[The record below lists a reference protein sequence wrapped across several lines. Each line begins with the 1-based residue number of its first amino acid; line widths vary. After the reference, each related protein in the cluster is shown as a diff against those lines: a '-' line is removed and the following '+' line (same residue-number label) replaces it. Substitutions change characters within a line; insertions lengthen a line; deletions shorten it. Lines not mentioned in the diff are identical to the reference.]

1 MDPYQ
6 QYQNPAPQGNSYDF
20 IMNPGQ
26 KPKKRFSIGG
36 GNFVMTIALIVGGA
50 LLFMIILA
58 MILNAFGSKKVSTGD
73 LVTMTQVQNEL
84 VRISDQGAR
93 TGTQQVTKNLATT
106 IQFTMQTQ
114 QKKTLDFL
122 AKNGKEVGE
131 KELKL
136 KQNASTDQQ
145 LTSAKT
151 TSTFD
156 LVFSQIMQNELTTYA
171 NDLKELYSRS
181 PTKTER
187 DLMSGYYEETQL
199 LISQIPYTQDKIQSA
214 GE

>member
-50 LLFMIILA
+50 LLFMIILV

-84 VRISDQGAR
+84 IRISDQGAR

-171 NDLKELYSRS
+171 NDLKQLYSRS

-199 LISQIPYTQDKIQSA
+199 LISQIPYAQDKIQGA

>member
-50 LLFMIILA
+50 LLFMIILV

-84 VRISDQGAR
+84 IRISDQGAR

-106 IQFTMQTQ
+106 IQFTIQTQ

-171 NDLKELYSRS
+171 NDLKQLYSRS

-199 LISQIPYTQDKIQSA
+199 LISQIPYAQDKIQGA

>member
-6 QYQNPAPQGNSYDF
+6 QYQSPAPQGNPYDF
-20 IMNPGQ
+20 ILNPQQ
-26 KPKKRFSIGG
+26 KPKKRFSFGG
-36 GNFVMTIALIVGGA
+36 GNFILTISLIVGGA
-50 LLFMIILA
+50 FIFMVIAALA
-58 MILNAFGSKKVSTGD
+58 LNSLGGKNVSTND
-73 LVTMTQVQNEL
+73 LITMTQVQNEL
-84 VRISDQGAR
+84 MRVADQGAR

-106 IQFTMQTQ
+106 IQYTMSTQ

-122 AKNGKEVGE
+122 AENGTTVGE
-131 KELKL
+131 KDLKL

-171 NDLKELYSRS
+171 NDLKALYSRA

-187 DLMSGYYEETQL
+187 DLMSSYYEQTQL
-199 LISQIPYTQDKIQSA
+199 LISQIPYTQESIESA
-214 GE
+214 GQ

>member
-6 QYQNPAPQGNSYDF
+6 QYQSPAPQGNSYDF
-20 IMNPGQ
+20 IMNPAP
-26 KPKKRFSIGG
+26 KPKRRLGLG
-36 GNFVMTIALIVGGA
+36 GNNFVFTIALIVGGA
-50 LLFMIILA
+50 LIFMIVVA
-58 MILNAFGSKKVSTGD
+58 MILNAVGGKKVSTGD
-73 LVTMTQVQNEL
+73 LITMTQVQNEL
-84 VRISDQGAR
+84 IRISDQGAR

-122 AKNGKEVGE
+122 AKNGTELGE

-171 NDLKELYSRS
+171 NDLKQLYSRS

-187 DLMSGYYEETQL
+187 DLMSSYYEETQL